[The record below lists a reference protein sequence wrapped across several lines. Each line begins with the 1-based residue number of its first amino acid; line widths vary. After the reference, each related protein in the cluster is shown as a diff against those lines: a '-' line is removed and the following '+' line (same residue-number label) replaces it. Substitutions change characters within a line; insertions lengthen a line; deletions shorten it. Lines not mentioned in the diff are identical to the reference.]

1 MDTNNMTIKALVV
14 AAMVI
19 VLLLPVELV
28 KSLIAERNAT
38 QAEVENEIG
47 EKWGGGRQEIKGPI
61 LVLPYLQEE
70 WVTDATNPKEKKKI
84 IVQNNL
90 YFGADE
96 VNISGNIATEERA
109 RTMFKTLVYQSTMNL
124 NGAFRFTD
132 EQKRL
137 ISGKDIQYNEAYI
150 IMSMTSIRGLK
161 NEVVVDVNDKKISA
175 KVQSKGN
182 SMIPSGL
189 VIPQVFGNNNFV
201 KEINFKLDL
210 VVNGT
215 QNLKFRN
222 YAKNTNIELKSNW
235 ATVFFGGSVLPDDR
249 HFENGFDAKWNFY
262 SENGGQLKPDSPNNS
277 ELVEI
282 DFRYPVNDYQM
293 NMRAV
298 KYAVMFIALTF
309 LVFFLV
315 ELISRKRIHPMQYIL
330 VSCGLILFYTLLLAL
345 SEHVGFDWAY
355 LISSIAIISLISA
368 YTLSIFSNRKQTL
381 MMGSFLIVL
390 YLYLYVILQLEDL
403 ALLFGSIGLFIA
415 LAIVMFVSRKIDWYN
430 LSGTNETDDEDSKI
444 DGQSA

>member
-1 MDTNNMTIKALVV
+1 MDTNNMTIKALVIV
-14 AAMVI
+14 AMAI
-19 VLLLPVELV
+19 LLLLPIELV

-38 QAEVENEIG
+38 QVEVENEIG
-47 EKWGGGRQEIKGPI
+47 EKWGGGRQEIEGPI

-70 WVTDATNPKEKKKI
+70 WVTDAANPKEKKKI
-84 IVQNNL
+84 VVQQNL

-109 RTMFKTLVYQSTMNL
+109 RTMFKTLVYQSSMNL

-189 VIPQVFGNNNFV
+189 VISQIFGNNNSV
-201 KEINFKLDL
+201 QDINFKLDL
-210 VVNGT
+210 VVSGT

-235 ATVFFGGSVLPDDR
+235 ATVFFGGTVLPDDR

-298 KYAVMFIALTF
+298 KYAIMFIALTF

-315 ELISRKRIHPMQYIL
+315 ELISCKRIHPMQYIL

-355 LISSIAIISLISA
+355 LISSAAIVSLITA
-368 YTLSIFSNRKQTL
+368 YTLSIFTKRKQSL
-381 MMGSFLIVL
+381 MMGGFLIML

-415 LAIVMFVSRKIDWYN
+415 LAIVMFVSRKINWYN
-430 LSGTNETDDEDSKI
+430 LSGEDNSKDENISE
-444 DGQSA
+444 G

>member
-1 MDTNNMTIKALVV
+1 MDTNNMTIKALVIV
-14 AAMVI
+14 AMAI
-19 VLLLPVELV
+19 LLLLPIELV

-38 QAEVENEIG
+38 QVEVENEIG
-47 EKWGGGRQEIKGPI
+47 EKWGGGRQEIEGPI

-70 WVTDATNPKEKKKI
+70 WVTDAANPKEKKKI
-84 IVQNNL
+84 VVQQNL

-109 RTMFKTLVYQSTMNL
+109 RTMFKTLVYQSSMNL

-182 SMIPSGL
+182 AMISHGL
-189 VIPQVFGNNNFV
+189 VIPQIFGSNNNSV
-201 KEINFKLDL
+201 QDVNFKLDL
-210 VVNGT
+210 VMNGT

-222 YAKNTNIELKSNW
+222 YAKNTNIDLKSNW
-235 ATVFFGGSVLPDDR
+235 GTVFFGGSVLPDDR

-298 KYAVMFIALTF
+298 KYAIMFIALTF

-355 LISSIAIISLISA
+355 LISSAAIVSLITA
-368 YTLSIFSNRKQTL
+368 YTLSIFTKRKQSL
-381 MMGSFLIVL
+381 MMGGFLIML

-415 LAIVMFVSRKIDWYN
+415 LAIVMFVSRKINWYN
-430 LSGTNETDDEDSKI
+430 LSGEDNSKDENISE
-444 DGQSA
+444 G

>member
-1 MDTNNMTIKALVV
+1 MDTNNITIKALVV
-14 AAMVI
+14 TAMVV
-19 VLLLPVELV
+19 VLLLPIELV
-28 KSLIAERNAT
+28 KSLIGERSAAQT
-38 QAEVENEIG
+38 EVEKEIG

-61 LVLPYLQEE
+61 LVLPYIEEE
-70 WVTDATNPKEKKKI
+70 WVMDGVKGQEKGKKVI
-84 IVQNNL
+84 RKNL
-90 YFGADE
+90 YFAADE
-96 VNISGNIATEERA
+96 ISIVGDISAEERA
-109 RTMFKTLVYQSTMNL
+109 RTMFKTLVYQSKMNL
-124 NGAFRFTD
+124 KGSFKFTD
-132 EQKRL
+132 EQKKM
-137 ISGKDIQYNEAYI
+137 ISAKQILYDEAYI
-150 IMSMTSIRGLK
+150 IVSMTSMRGLK
-161 NEVVVDVNDKKISA
+161 NEVIADINGRKIQA
-175 KVQSKGN
+175 KNQRKDN
-182 SMIPSGL
+182 SMILNGL
-189 VIPQVFGNNNFV
+189 VISGVFNQDVDPAQDVNF
-201 KEINFKLDL
+201 EFDL

-215 QNLKFRN
+215 QNLIFNN
-222 YAKNTNIELKSNW
+222 YAKNTHIDMKSNW
-235 ATVFFGGSVLPDDR
+235 ATVSFGGTILPTER
-249 HFENGFDAKWNFY
+249 HFENGFSAQWDIYTENFGDLN
-262 SENGGQLKPDSPNNS
+262 SHIDVNN

-282 DFRYPVNDYQM
+282 DLRYPVNDYQM

-381 MMGSFLIVL
+381 MMGSFLVML

-430 LSGTNETDDEDSKI
+430 LSGTKDLDDDNQNADE
-444 DGQSA
+444 